1 MASIL
6 GYCPR
11 CYSTAYIAT
20 VSPLPVTFAIVAL
33 PVPTFFSS
41 LTPMKPVNLA

>member
-6 GYCPR
+6 VYCPR

-41 LTPMKPVNLA
+41 LTPIKLVNLA